1 LKFIWIEKVG
11 MFHAEEKR
19 KAKGDLL
26 RTPLWERRNK
36 PVRKEACT
44 YLKNYKE

>member
-1 LKFIWIEKVG
+1 

-36 PVRKEACT
+36 PVRKFHPL
-44 YLKNYKE
+44 LKKRARI